1 MMGREGEGGGG
12 GGGGAE
18 GLIIIRIS
26 ACEIWRLT
34 YWVGEGGAGIVFGIV
49 WYSAVY
55 IVNLMLVVFF
65 RLVSP
70 SLNPTQHS

>member
-1 MMGREGEGGGG
+1 MMGGGG

-49 WYSAVY
+49 WYSAAHSQFNVGG
-55 IVNLMLVVFF
+55 VKSLQFF

-70 SLNPTQHS
+70 SLIPTQHS